1 MRFLDGCRWAVAALC
16 LGGVGIGA
24 SCASTDTGPVPAYE
38 ASLAP
43 GAPGKFILFGDS
55 RRTLGAE
62 FWRPNFDAERLRVI
76 QALADEAPAFILN
89 TGDLVG
95 AGSDPAQWRD
105 FHRENQPI
113 FSKRIPYFP
122 GLGNHEYMW
131 NKADGLAHY
140 FASFPQLK
148 GRKWYEVRFPP
159 ALVLVLDS
167 NFDEL
172 DEAELAAQER
182 WLEET
187 LAAAERDD
195 AIRHVILTCH
205 HAPFTNA
212 LAHGDSRAVQQRF
225 LSRRTPKVHVVLTG
239 HVHAYERFLID
250 GVQYVVS
257 GGGGAPLM
265 HLDTEKPR
273 HKDQFKGPTYR
284 PFHYC
289 RFTIDGTRLL
299 CDVVMLQDRAWKRVD
314 GFECR

>member
-1 MRFLDGCRWAVAALC
+1 MRFLDACRLAVALAC
-16 LGGVGIGA
+16 LGGAGLGA
-24 SCASTDTGPVPAYE
+24 SCASTEPGPVPAYD
-38 ASLAP
+38 APLAP

-55 RRTLGAE
+55 RKTLGQE
-62 FWRPNFDAERLRVI
+62 FWRPRFDAERLLVI
-76 QALADEAPAFILN
+76 RALADEAPAFILN
-89 TGDLVG
+89 TGDLVS

-131 NKADGLAHY
+131 DKSEGLAHY
-140 FASFPQLK
+140 FASFPRLK
-148 GRKWYEVRFPP
+148 GRKWYDLPFPP

-167 NFDEL
+167 NFGELGDE
-172 DEAELAAQER
+172 EAAAQER

-195 AIRHVILTCH
+195 AIRHVILAFH
-205 HAPFTNA
+205 HAPYTNA
-212 LAHGDSRAVQQRF
+212 VAHGDSRAAQQRF
-225 LSRRTPKVHVVLTG
+225 LSRKTPKVHVVLTG
-239 HVHAYERFLID
+239 HVHAYERFLVD
-250 GVQYVVS
+250 GVQCVVS

-265 HLDTEKPR
+265 QLDTAKPR
-273 HKDQFKGPTYR
+273 HTDEFRGPAYR

-289 RFTIDGTRLL
+289 RFTIDGPRLL